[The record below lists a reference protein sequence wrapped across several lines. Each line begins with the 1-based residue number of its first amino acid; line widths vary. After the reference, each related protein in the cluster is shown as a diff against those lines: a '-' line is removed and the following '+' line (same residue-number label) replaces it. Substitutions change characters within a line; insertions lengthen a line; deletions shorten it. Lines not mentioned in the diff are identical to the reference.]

1 MIRITQFVHGKGTVS
16 EAIKHRKKVPGEMPR
31 NLLAFSE
38 KRRPIIFW
46 NLTNR
51 CNLACSHCYI
61 NAHPGAKRDDEL
73 STAEMKAV
81 IDDLA
86 AMGTPLILLSGG
98 EPLVRNDFWEIA
110 EYIQGKGMKSALSTN
125 GTLIDPA
132 VALRL
137 RNSGVEYVG
146 VSLDGATPETHDRIR
161 NRTGSFADSLRAL
174 RACKAIGLPCGVRIT
189 VTRDNFRE
197 LGDLIDLAVDVG
209 ASRFCVYWLVPTG
222 RGQDGHASRQLS
234 HEEVQEVID
243 LLFQKAHE
251 IDPTKLEILTVDS
264 PQDSVYFLQ
273 RMRREDRENAYTVEQ
288 LLSFMGSGCS
298 AGDRVA
304 NIDPSGDV
312 YPCQFAQESSLRIGN
327 VREEKFSTLW
337 NDAENEVLAAFRER
351 PIRLEGAC
359 GACAE
364 RKLCGGGCR
373 VRAWARD
380 HSLASEDPFCSVRT
394 PEPVTDNSG
403 IRGEV

>member
-16 EAIKHRKKVPGEMPR
+16 SAIKHRNEVPGDMPR
-31 NLLAFSE
+31 HLLAFSE

-61 NAHPGAKRDDEL
+61 NAHPGARRDDEL

-98 EPLVRNDFWEIA
+98 EPLVRDDFWEIA
-110 EYIQGKGMKSALSTN
+110 RHIQEKGMKSALSTN
-125 GTLIDPA
+125 GTLIDTG
-132 VALRL
+132 VARRL
-137 RNSGVEYVG
+137 KESGVEYAG
-146 VSLDGATPETHDRIR
+146 VSLDGATPATHDRLR
-161 NRTGSFADSLRAL
+161 NRAGSFDASMKAL
-174 RACKAIGLPCGVRIT
+174 RACKAVGLPCGVRIT
-189 VTRDNFRE
+189 VSQDNFRE
-197 LGDLIDLAVDVG
+197 LGALIDLAVEVG
-209 ASRFCVYWLVPTG
+209 ASRFCVYWLVPSG
-222 RGQDGHASRQLS
+222 RGGEGHASRQLG
-234 HEEVQEVID
+234 HAEVQEVID
-243 LLFQKAHE
+243 LLFKKAHE
-251 IDPTKLEILTVDS
+251 IDPKKLEILTVDS

-273 RMRREDRENAYTVEQ
+273 RMREEDKENALTVEQ

-304 NIDPSGDV
+304 NIDPSGNV
-312 YPCQFAQESSLRIGN
+312 YPCQFAQESSLLIGN

-337 NDAENEVLAAFRER
+337 NDAENKVLAAFRER
-351 PIRLEGAC
+351 PVRLEGAC
-359 GACAE
+359 GSCAE

-373 VRAWARD
+373 VRAWAQNR
-380 HSLASEDPFCSVRT
+380 SLAAEDPFCSVRT
-394 PEPVTDNSG
+394 PEPVTESCG
-403 IRGEV
+403 FR